1 MFEVKPMSKGNSR
14 SKTVGIPNQE
24 SPMQRVSAGSSRWVG
39 LAFIGGL
46 AILIVCG
53 YLTLLEMRG
62 IHGVLDARLDQIDT
76 RLAQLST
83 KIEQAG
89 TRAATVERSGPDPNR
104 VYAIKTDGAPS
115 KGAVAAPITI
125 AEFSHFQ

>member
-1 MFEVKPMSKGNSR
+1 
-14 SKTVGIPNQE
+14 
-24 SPMQRVSAGSSRWVG
+24 MQRVSAGSSRWVG
-39 LAFIGGL
+39 LALIGGL

-89 TRAATVERSGPDPNR
+89 TRPVERSGPDPNR
-104 VYAIKTDGAPS
+104 VYAIKTDGAPF
-115 KGAVAAPITI
+115 KGPAAAPITI
-125 AEFSHFQ
+125 AEFSDFQ

>member
-1 MFEVKPMSKGNSR
+1 MSKGNSR
-14 SKTVGIPNQE
+14 LKTVELPNGE
-24 SPMQRVSAGSSRWVG
+24 SRMQGSSPGSSRWIG
-39 LAFIGGL
+39 LAIVGGL
-46 AILIVCG
+46 AALIIFG

-89 TRAATVERSGPDPNR
+89 TRPVERSGPDPNR
-104 VYAIKTDGAPS
+104 VYAIKTDGAPF
-115 KGAVAAPITI
+115 KGPAAAPITI
-125 AEFSHFQ
+125 AEFSDFQ